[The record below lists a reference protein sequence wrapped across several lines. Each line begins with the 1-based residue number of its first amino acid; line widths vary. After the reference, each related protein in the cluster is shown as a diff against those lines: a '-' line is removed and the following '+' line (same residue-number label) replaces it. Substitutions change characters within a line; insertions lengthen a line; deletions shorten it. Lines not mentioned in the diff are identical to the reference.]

1 MSPNVSRVHTEP
13 CTPVP
18 VEDAR
23 AQLQRVLSAPEFVAS
38 ERMTGFLGFVVN
50 ETLDGR
56 AGRIKQYTIATKV
69 FERDCDFNQQID
81 PIVRVQAAKIRRALQ
96 RYYFEEGR
104 DDPVRIEIPKGTYV
118 PTFAA
123 QSVSANVT
131 TRVSVPNRRTPTVA
145 IMPFSNGT
153 GDPSQEFL
161 ASGFAEDLS
170 TELSRFQGIAVVAH
184 FSTQQCR
191 QCERDVC
198 NLGRNLNA
206 DFLVTGSF
214 RQVEPDLRINTQVYC
229 TNSGTQIWAERFHR
243 RRAAA
248 DLYDVQEE
256 ILQSISSRIAGAYGA
271 IGHVTARSTRRIE
284 HASLSG
290 YEAVLRALHY
300 DKTMASDDYADALGA
315 LRSAVKSD
323 PSYVSAWARLAILEL
338 DSVGFGFDFGGDVT
352 RVGFEHAERAVAMDP
367 NSQDAQFAMAWASLL
382 RSDPEGTKR
391 SAWKMIELNPGD
403 ASLVGTGGWFLALAG
418 ELTKG
423 MEIIERSRSL
433 NPSCP
438 SWFHL
443 IPFLEHFDQGDY
455 DEALREANQIGLP
468 DFFWDPLLKAATLG
482 HLGQSDEAAN
492 ALQRLITLRPDFEER
507 AEYYVG
513 CLVLPEQL
521 RTRILDGLHAAGLE
535 YGDCGVAATAGAFI

>member
-1 MSPNVSRVHTEP
+1 MSPNIIRVQTEP
-13 CTPVP
+13 FTPMQ
-18 VEDAR
+18 VEAAR

-50 ETLDGR
+50 ETLYGQTD
-56 AGRIKQYTIATKV
+56 RIKQYTIATKV
-69 FERDCDFNQQID
+69 FDRDSDFNQQID

-96 RYYFEEGR
+96 RYYYEEGR
-104 DDPVRIEIPKGTYV
+104 DDPVRIDIPKGTYV
-118 PTFAA
+118 PTFAE
-123 QSVSANVT
+123 QSGSTNAT
-131 TRVSVPNRRTPTVA
+131 TRGSVQNRRLPTVA

-153 GDPSQEFL
+153 GDPSQDFL

-170 TELSRFQGIAVVAH
+170 TELSRFQGIAVVAY

-191 QCERDVC
+191 QCGRDVC
-198 NLGRNLNA
+198 DLGRDLNA

-214 RQVEPDLRINTQVYC
+214 RQVESELRVNSQVHC
-229 TNSGTQIWAERFHR
+229 TSSGTQIWAERFRR

-248 DLYDVQEE
+248 ELYDVQEE
-256 ILQSISSRIAGAYGA
+256 ILQSITAQVAGTYGA
-271 IGHVTARSTRRIE
+271 IGHATAKSTGRKE

-315 LRSAVKSD
+315 LRYAVKAD

-338 DSVGFGFDFGGDVT
+338 DGIGFGFDLDEDGLQRGY
-352 RVGFEHAERAVAMDP
+352 GYAERAVAMNP
-367 NSQDAQFAMAWASLL
+367 NNQDAQFAMAWASLL
-382 RSDPEGTKR
+382 RSDVEGTVR
-391 SAWKMIELNPGD
+391 SAWRMIELNPGD

-418 ELTKG
+418 DRTKG
-423 MEIIERSRSL
+423 TEIIERSRRL
-433 NPSCP
+433 NPNCP

-455 DEALREANQIGLP
+455 DDALREANQIGLP
-468 DFFWDPLLKAATLG
+468 DFFWGPLLKAAALG
-482 HLGQSDEAAN
+482 HLGRFDEAAN
-492 ALQRLITLRPDFEER
+492 SLQRLIKLQPDFEER
-507 AEYYVG
+507 AEFYVG

-521 RTRILDGLHAAGLE
+521 RKRILDGLEAAGMR
-535 YGDCGVAATAGAFI
+535 TAIVG